1 MYIPQNAYTRY
12 RASQTYMEM
21 SGQINFHKIAIA
33 DIKRRL
39 GDSCSYLSHLS
50 KKKVIQVE
58 IENEEV
64 EIENE
69 EGEKSIVNKVINQ
82 IYFLA
87 HLKINNEKRV
97 VRVDTGLVA
106 GELVAENYKALLT
119 QLSDY
124 VTGKKNI

>member
-50 KKKVIQVE
+50 KKKVIQ
-58 IENEEV
+58 V